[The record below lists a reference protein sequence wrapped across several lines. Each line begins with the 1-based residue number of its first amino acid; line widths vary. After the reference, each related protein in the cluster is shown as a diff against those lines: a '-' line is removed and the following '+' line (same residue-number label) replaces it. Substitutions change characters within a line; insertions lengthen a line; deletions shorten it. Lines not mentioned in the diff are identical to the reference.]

1 MPRTRRV
8 ETWLSDQ
15 EYDTLRRLAS
25 IDDRPMSAV
34 LRHAVR
40 HYMGV
45 VVRRLEATTGGP
57 PGYDA

>member
-1 MPRTRRV
+1 MRRTRRV

-40 HYMGV
+40 HYTGLV
-45 VVRRLEATTGGP
+45 LRRRHHRRSTGFIMP
-57 PGYDA
+57 